1 MPQPD
6 MPQPFAPALVI
17 AGMHRSGTSLA
28 AALVTSAGIHLG
40 DRIMGPERGNIKGH
54 FEDLDFYE
62 LHQRALAANGLAA
75 NGFTCQTSI
84 NVPPAFEDAF
94 AELVTLRRGLGRPW
108 GWKDPRT
115 TLFLEAW
122 QHKIAEA
129 RFLLVFRRPWEVIDS
144 LFRRGDT
151 DFRMN
156 PRLAADVWLAY
167 NRRIH
172 DFFLTHRDH
181 CLLVETTFVAHHP
194 AALIADVGR
203 LLGIELRIPAEHYE
217 PGLLLEDT
225 SLDRVGLVRQML
237 PAAIDL
243 YDSLHA
249 LAADHAGPTSY
260 CTPAAGAD
268 PFSRDEL
275 LDAAVM
281 QWVRAAQAEDS
292 DRSRMAQLQSASQHA
307 ADELEQLAASYA
319 TARHQ
324 LEASAQQV
332 AALREQ
338 LAVTQRRKTFRD
350 RLSIEGRRLVQ
361 LAYDSVGLRWQPR
374 RSFRPQDRLTDT

>member
-1 MPQPD
+1 MPLTVMPQTVI
-6 MPQPFAPALVI
+6 PQPVIPRPVMSRPEAPALVI

-28 AALVTSAGIHLG
+28 AALVASAGIHLG

-62 LHQRALAANGLAA
+62 LHQRTLAANGLAA
-75 NGFTCQTSI
+75 TGFTCQTSI
-84 NVPPAFEDAF
+84 NVPPEFEDAF
-94 AELVTLRRGLGRPW
+94 AELVALRRGLGQPW

-122 QHKIAEA
+122 QQKIAEA

-151 DFRMN
+151 DFRLN
-156 PRLAADVWLAY
+156 PQLAADVWLAY

-203 LLGIELRIPAEHYE
+203 LLGIELRTPAEHYE

-243 YDSLHA
+243 YDSLHS
-249 LAADHAGPTSY
+249 LSADHAGPTSHSI
-260 CTPAAGAD
+260 PAAGAGT
-268 PFSRDEL
+268 FSRDEL
-275 LDAAVM
+275 LDAAVI
-281 QWVRAAQAEDS
+281 QWMRAARAED
-292 DRSRMAQLQSASQHA
+292 
-307 ADELEQLAASYA
+307 
-319 TARHQ
+319 
-324 LEASAQQV
+324 
-332 AALREQ
+332 ALREQ
-338 LAVTQRRKTFRD
+338 LAVTQRRTTSRD
-350 RLSIEGRRLVQ
+350 RVTMEDRCLGQVS
-361 LAYDSVGLRWQPR
+361 YDSVGLRWQPR
-374 RSFRPQDRLTDT
+374 HSFRPQDRLTDT